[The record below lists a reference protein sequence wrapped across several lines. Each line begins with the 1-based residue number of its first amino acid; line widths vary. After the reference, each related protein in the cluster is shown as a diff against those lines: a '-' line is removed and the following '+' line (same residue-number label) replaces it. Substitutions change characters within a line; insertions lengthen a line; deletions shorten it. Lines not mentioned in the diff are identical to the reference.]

1 MTAQTENSKAP
12 EAPAD
17 SIAATNAAQS
27 AAFDKGAC
35 AHPTRKSGDKQAGA

>member
-1 MTAQTENSKAP
+1 MTAPTENSKAP

-27 AAFDKGAC
+27 AAFDKILK
-35 AHPTRKSGDKQAGA
+35 RFEQNRR